1 MSKKEEIDI
10 EEEVERLSRKSNI
23 DIRKS
28 EYSFEKRIKNLDLEM
43 DTILNDKLK
52 LFDEN
57 KELTEEYL
65 TADYK
70 NDTIARYRERLKKM

>member
-1 MSKKEEIDI
+1 
-10 EEEVERLSRKSNI
+10 
-23 DIRKS
+23 
-28 EYSFEKRIKNLDLEM
+28 M